1 MTLGGGLIPE
11 GAGWLTIEPHTTRM
25 KRWAP
30 LAAVL
35 LAACGE
41 TTHPPRT
48 IAGADPAR
56 GLAVIERVGCA
67 ACHAIPG
74 IDWPQGR
81 AGPSLKG
88 FAASPLI
95 AGRLPNQPDVLTAW
109 LIDPPSLAPGTAM
122 PPSAIS
128 EAEARDVAAWLYTLD
143 ER

>member
-1 MTLGGGLIPE
+1 MTLGAGLIPE
-11 GAGWLTIEPHTTRM
+11 GAGWLTIAPHTTRM

-30 LAAVL
+30 LAAAL
-35 LAACGE
+35 LTACGD
-41 TTHPPRT
+41 PGPSPRT

-56 GLAVIERVGCA
+56 GLAVVERVGCA

-81 AGPSLKG
+81 SGPSLEG
-88 FAASPLI
+88 FGASPLI

-109 LIDPPSLAPGTAM
+109 LLDPPSLAPDTAM
-122 PPSAIS
+122 PPSPIS